1 MCTLLAHSTTN
12 ALQKYTFFQYPTIA
26 KSRYFGRLLHVAY
39 LDEILT
45 LGHALLRSELLMQSM
60 AGLSLAPGIHQ
71 SVRH

>member
-1 MCTLLAHSTTN
+1 MCTSLADSITI

-26 KSRYFGRLLHVAY
+26 KSRYFGLLHVAD